1 VSLQERQAA
10 VVAALVAGAPAPPGF
25 DTHRVRA
32 TATALLRKRTGEVA
46 AAWPL
51 LAAALGADWSA
62 SFGAWAA
69 GRPPAG
75 ALRDGWDFARSLTA
89 SPAAS
94 PPLTMSPAGPPPPA
108 ASPAGLPPPA
118 ASPAGL
124 PPPAAPPTGLP
135 PLAAQELA
143 EREVTWHY
151 DGASAPRR
159 RRGPA
164 LRRAGG
170 TLFVQVAGR
179 VWRLPP

>member
-1 VSLQERQAA
+1 MNLEERQAA

-25 DTHRVRA
+25 DTHRVQA
-32 TATALLRKRTGEVA
+32 TAAALLRKRTGEVA

-75 ALRDGWDFARSLTA
+75 ALRDGWDFARSL
-89 SPAAS
+89 SQLAA
-94 PPLTMSPAGPPPPA
+94 
-108 ASPAGLPPPA
+108 
-118 ASPAGL
+118 
-124 PPPAAPPTGLP
+124 GLP

-143 EREVTWHY
+143 VRELTWHY
-151 DGASAPRR
+151 DGVSVPRR

-164 LRRAGG
+164 WRRCAGAVY
-170 TLFVQVAGR
+170 VQVAGR
-179 VWRLPP
+179 VWRLL

>member
-1 VSLQERQAA
+1 MTLADRQAA

-32 TATALLRKRTGEVA
+32 TAAALLRKRTGEVA

-75 ALRDGWDFARSLTA
+75 ALRDGWDFARFLDRL
-89 SPAAS
+89 PA
-94 PPLTMSPAGPPPPA
+94 
-108 ASPAGLPPPA
+108 
-118 ASPAGL
+118 
-124 PPPAAPPTGLP
+124 
-135 PLAAQELA
+135 LAAGELA
-143 EREVTWHY
+143 AREVTWHY
-151 DGASAPRR
+151 DGVGPPRR

-164 LRRAGG
+164 WRRAGG
-170 TLFVQVAGR
+170 AVYLQLAGHL
-179 VWRLPP
+179 WRTPAPFSHRAPNPRDLGGKLLS

>member
-1 VSLQERQAA
+1 MNLAERQAA

-32 TATALLRKRTGEVA
+32 TAAALLRKRTGEVA
-46 AAWPL
+46 AAWPF

-75 ALRDGWDFARSLTA
+75 ALRDGWDFARSLDG
-89 SPAAS
+89 SPA
-94 PPLTMSPAGPPPPA
+94 
-108 ASPAGLPPPA
+108 
-118 ASPAGL
+118 
-124 PPPAAPPTGLP
+124 GLP

-143 EREVTWHY
+143 LREVTWRY
-151 DGASAPRR
+151 DGTGVPRR

-164 LRRAGG
+164 LRRAAGMV
-170 TLFVQVAGR
+170 FIQVTGR
-179 VWRLPP
+179 VWHLPR